1 MRFKRSAL
9 ASAIL
14 LAHAPAY
21 AVICPDG
28 ISRAT
33 ASNLCPA
40 YLYDGA
46 TSSVDTDSASIDG
59 FNDVQGQGATR
70 YIYVSTSAY
79 PPGCTSAN
87 YTYPADT
94 TEERLAMAQC
104 TRHDL
109 IKSGSGASVH
119 TSETLVYAGQYLKVV
134 TGLSSGTTYYAHSQA
149 HGGGCDAYP
158 NHTENCRRPG
168 AISLVQTVAFTTDL
182 SGGGGGDPGD
192 EELVDDAGAARFI
205 GAGGNDLSDGLT
217 HANRWLTLS
226 KVTCS
231 QASGTNIG
239 LLNTTTFT
247 EEVLDVCYAGT
258 SSDWNIIGSY
268 KLNGSSQ
275 PIWTVDGVMGTGT
288 TDTKAIVKGSLT
300 SSCISARTC
309 TYPTTGFPLGGMTSI
324 YDSPVT
330 IDNRGDYTELRNI
343 EVSYTRYGTVHFY
356 GSGAGSPGSLHH
368 IIIDGVDVPY
378 TGHQAPIV
386 GTDGVQDVVIRNSS
400 AYTTSTCF
408 TLKQSPKSSSDTSAC
423 EAAGSPYWPV
433 GFIQITRS
441 PNSRVLAEFNEGT
454 RMFGEGIGWYNNS
467 NSYSIWRYN
476 RIMNTHSDNYFV
488 DGTGHVVV
496 ENNIG
501 VGGNGSMD
509 ASVDTGPGAFGCLHV
524 GSESSAFPNTTGV
537 VFRNNLCVGG
547 GYGIYGNQ
555 FGGADTAGDQV
566 GVKFYGN
573 TFVATETYGT
583 WNDIKV
589 ANRTEW
595 DDQNNI
601 RWAESPSAA
610 SICVETYNSGSYN
623 DNHWYTNPSDSGCD
637 DADDTYGDPGLTESG
652 HAAWVTL
659 DNQDGSS
666 PTWPTFAQANPAGGS
681 AVLGT
686 GTALTSAILDKDN
699 YGFAWQQIAEVLDG
713 SLTEAEWECALCVD
727 ATGATRAN
735 PPSKGAVE

>member
-1 MRFKRSAL
+1 MRYVLAIAAAVFAL
-9 ASAIL
+9 
-14 LAHAPAY
+14 PAE
-21 AVICPDG
+21 AVICSDG
-28 ISRAT
+28 VSRAT

-46 TSSVDTDSASIDG
+46 TSAVDTDSASIDG
-59 FNDVQGQGATR
+59 YNDTQGIGATR

-94 TEERLAMAQC
+94 AEERLAMAQC

-119 TSETLVYAGQYLKVV
+119 TSETLVYDGQYLKVV
-134 TGLSSGTTYYAHSQA
+134 SGLSSGTTYYAHSQA
-149 HGGGCDAYP
+149 HGGACDPYP
-158 NHTENCRRPG
+158 NYTLNCRRPG
-168 AISLVQTVAFTTDL
+168 AISLVQTVAFTTDTA
-182 SGGGGGDPGD
+182 GGGGGDPGD

-231 QASGTNIG
+231 LASGTNIG

-247 EEVLDVCYAGT
+247 EEILDVCYAG
-258 SSDWNIIGSY
+258 SSGDWNIIGSY

-275 PIWTVDGVMGTGT
+275 PIWSIDGVMGTGT
-288 TDTKAIVKGSLT
+288 TDTKAVIKGSLT
-300 SSCISARTC
+300 ASCISARTC

-356 GSGAGSPGSLHH
+356 GSGSGSPGSLNHV
-368 IIIDGVDVPY
+368 ILDGIDVPY

-423 EAAGSPYWPV
+423 ESAGSPYWPV

-441 PNSRVLAEFNEGT
+441 PNSRVLAEYNEGT

-467 NSYSIWRYN
+467 NSYSIWRHN

-488 DGTGHVVV
+488 DGSGHVVV

-509 ASVDTGPGAFGCLHV
+509 ASVDTGNGAFSCVHIGT
-524 GSESSAFPNTTGV
+524 ESVWFPNTVGTV
-537 VFRNNLCVGG
+537 VRNNLCVGG
-547 GYGIYGNQ
+547 GSGVNVNMFPDAISGGDLVGAKIYGNTHIAQ
-555 FGGADTAGDQV
+555 ITYDHWQDVPVASTSEWVVTGNLHWSSLGAGGCLNVYNAGV
-566 GVKFYGN
+566 
-573 TFVATETYGT
+573 
-583 WNDIKV
+583 WL
-589 ANRTEW
+589 
-595 DDQNNI
+595 
-601 RWAESPSAA
+601 
-610 SICVETYNSGSYN
+610 
-623 DNHWYTNPSDSGCD
+623 DNHWPSDPSDSGCD
-637 DADDTYGDPGLTESG
+637 GTGDTYGDPGLTESSLST
-652 HAAWVTL
+652 WTTL
-659 DNQDGSS
+659 NNQNGSS
-666 PTWPTFAQANPAGGS
+666 PTWPTSSQANPAGGS

-686 GTALTSAILDKDN
+686 GTALTSSILNITD
-699 YGFAWQQIAEVLDG
+699 YGFAWTQIAEVLDG
-713 SLTEAEWECALCVD
+713 TLTEAEWECALCVD
-727 ATGATRAN
+727 AEGATRAN